1 MGCDA
6 SGSAEVRRRR
16 AIVKDI
22 CEEAGYPLTKAL
34 GKYGKEVTRLLVRTV
49 MEIVNGPNYSWGWS
63 DDVTKK
69 VLMATAWDAV
79 NTIRKAKQQQKKKRK
94 SKSKMCTSPDDD
106 EDGSEYEYDAE
117 LYDHERPE
125 DDADQEC
132 SIPPSVTEGLSPDKT
147 FTESTSS
154 VAWNSTAHDICTNN
168 ASGEY
173 PRNKRGSR
181 EARDAS
187 LPFSEGVEASNSSYI
202 DPQEMLVFQSVDD
215 SGTVEW
221 KQLNLENVF
230 EDLVAKSAN
239 GVVVKKVRKKVR
251 GSSLVSPVAMTNID
265 IRQDLSKGH
274 SSANGV
280 EHTTLDITPNMMPN
294 ATLVISSNVEHN
306 TSSPSPVD
314 INCPIIQ

>member
-1 MGCDA
+1 
-6 SGSAEVRRRR
+6 
-16 AIVKDI
+16 
-22 CEEAGYPLTKAL
+22 
-34 GKYGKEVTRLLVRTV
+34 
-49 MEIVNGPNYSWGWS
+49 
-63 DDVTKK
+63 
-69 VLMATAWDAV
+69 
-79 NTIRKAKQQQKKKRK
+79 
-94 SKSKMCTSPDDD
+94 
-106 EDGSEYEYDAE
+106 
-117 LYDHERPE
+117 
-125 DDADQEC
+125 
-132 SIPPSVTEGLSPDKT
+132 
-147 FTESTSS
+147 
-154 VAWNSTAHDICTNN
+154 
-168 ASGEY
+168 
-173 PRNKRGSR
+173 
-181 EARDAS
+181 

-251 GSSLVSPVAMTNID
+251 GSSLVSPVAMTDID

-280 EHTTLDITPNMMPN
+280 EHTTLDITPNTMPN
-294 ATLVISSNVEHN
+294 ATSVISSNVEHN